1 MRWNWMP
8 GALLAI
14 AIASPSSAQISVYIG
29 TPPPAIVY
37 EEPGPPPDAGFVGS
51 KDIGG
56 RWVTITS
63 GFGDTGSNP
72 RLREHTGFIHTTT
85 TIAKAGNATMDIGIT
100 RTMTMVIGANMVTDE
115 AIITTT
121 TSSEDRD

>member
-1 MRWNWMP
+1 MKSP
-8 GALLAI
+8 HLLPTRD
-14 AIASPSSAQISVYIG
+14 S
-29 TPPPAIVY
+29 
-37 EEPGPPPDAGFVGS
+37 FGS
-51 KDIGG
+51 KDIGD

-85 TIAKAGNATMDIGIT
+85 TIAKAGNATKDIGTT

-115 AIITTT
+115 AIITMT